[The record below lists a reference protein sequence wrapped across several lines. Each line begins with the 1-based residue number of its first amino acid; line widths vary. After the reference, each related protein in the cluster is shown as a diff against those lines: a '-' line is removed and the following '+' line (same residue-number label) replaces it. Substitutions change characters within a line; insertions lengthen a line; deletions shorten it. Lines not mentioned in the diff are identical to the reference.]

1 METWHKKG
9 RGMAKIGYARISTI
23 EQNKDL
29 QINALEEA
37 GCTKIFT
44 DEISGS
50 KAERKG
56 LSEALAFLRPGDALT
71 VWKLDRAG
79 RSLKNLI
86 ELLNLLKDKQIEFV
100 SLTEKIDTSTP
111 SGRLIFHMTAA
122 FAEFERDLIRE
133 RTYEGLKAARARG
146 RKGGRPNKIR
156 NGKATIARKMFED
169 KSNSIDDICET
180 LNVSRSTLYR
190 YMRSVQA

>member
-1 METWHKKG
+1 ME
-9 RGMAKIGYARISTI
+9 KIGYARISTT

-29 QINALEEA
+29 QVNALKEA

-44 DEISGS
+44 DEVSGS

-56 LSEALAFLRPGDALT
+56 LNEAMAFLRPGDALT

-86 ELLNLLKDKQIEFV
+86 ELLNLLKDMQVEFV
-100 SLTEKIDTSTP
+100 SLTEKIDTTTP

-133 RTYEGLKAARARG
+133 RTYAGLAAARARG

-156 NGKATIARKMFED
+156 NGKAIIARKMFDD

-190 YMRSVQA
+190 YMRGEKK